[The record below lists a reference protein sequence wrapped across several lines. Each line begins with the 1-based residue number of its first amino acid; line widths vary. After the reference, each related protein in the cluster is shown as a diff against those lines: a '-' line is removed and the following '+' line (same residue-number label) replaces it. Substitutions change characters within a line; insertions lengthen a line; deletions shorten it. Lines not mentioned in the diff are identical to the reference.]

1 MSLSAELQTSI
12 LLLLNGGQ
20 EMNMLYVFGFNS
32 LHPYDHID
40 FLPINEAIY
49 ILVISYFYHWTPWKE
64 CFAVNPP
71 ITDTRLQDF
80 LLKTLVLRLDR
91 SCHEIW

>member
-20 EMNMLYVFGFNS
+20 EMNILYVFGLNS

-40 FLPINEAIY
+40 FLPIN
-49 ILVISYFYHWTPWKE
+49 
-64 CFAVNPP
+64 
-71 ITDTRLQDF
+71 
-80 LLKTLVLRLDR
+80 
-91 SCHEIW
+91 